1 MSGGERIA
9 IELSTNWTDSG
20 EALVTVHGSNLTEG
34 LWRRYLGKAPV
45 TFLRVSRL
53 EKNEN
58 LLVSYIKRVIQGVLH
73 ALRFRMPDMG
83 TNLLYTASDFWPD
96 ALPGLA
102 MFLRNR
108 ENCRWV
114 AGFYLFA
121 PNPLKGFKEKGPWHL
136 PSIRNLLYWASQMPI
151 YYLVKWFA
159 DAVFVTSE
167 PDVERFVTRRRPPEK
182 VIVVR
187 GGVDISHSETQ
198 DVALAPGERSYDA
211 VFVGR
216 FHPQKGVVELIDIW
230 KMVCERIPGARLA
243 LIGIGPLEEQVRRK
257 ISESGLERQ
266 IDLLGFLDGVPKH
279 EVFRN
284 SRLILHPA
292 LYDSGG
298 MAAAEGMAFG
308 LPGVAYDLVAL
319 RSYYPQG
326 MAKVPVGNPGAF
338 AGAIVELLSNE
349 KTRLE
354 LGGQAREL
362 IHREWSWTGQADR
375 LWTAI
380 ESAGLLG
387 ARQAGPR

>member
-9 IELSTNWTDSG
+9 IELSANWTDS
-20 EALVTVHGSNLTEG
+20 EKARVTVHGSNLTEG
-34 LWRRYLGKAPV
+34 LWKRYLGKTPV
-45 TFLRVSRL
+45 TFVRMSRL
-53 EKNEN
+53 GENEN
-58 LLVSYIKRVIQGVLH
+58 LLVSYLKRVVQGVLH
-73 ALRFRMPDMG
+73 ALRFRMPDSG

-96 ALPGLA
+96 ALPGLV
-102 MFLRNR
+102 MFLRNKV
-108 ENCRWV
+108 NCRWV

-121 PNPLKGFKEKGPWHL
+121 PNPLKGFEEKGSWHL
-136 PSIRNLLYWASQMPI
+136 PSIKNLLYWASQMPI
-151 YYLVKWFA
+151 YYLVKRFA

-167 PDVERFVTRRRPPEK
+167 PDVERFVTRKRTPAK

-187 GGVDISHSETQ
+187 GGVDVSRSETHNVER
-198 DVALAPGERSYDA
+198 DPGQRSYDA

-243 LIGIGPLEEQVRRK
+243 LIGIGPLEEEVGRK
-257 ISESGLERQ
+257 ISESGLQRQ
-266 IDLLGFLDGVPKH
+266 IDLLGFLDGEPKY
-279 EVFRN
+279 EVFQN

-326 MAKVPVGNPGAF
+326 MAKVPVGKPDAF
-338 AGAIVELLSNE
+338 AETVVELLNDE
-349 KTRLE
+349 KAQLE
-354 LGGQAREL
+354 LGRQAREL
-362 IHREWSWTGQADR
+362 IHHEWSWTGQADR